1 MHVNI
6 NGTITPED
14 EAFISI
20 FDHGFLFG
28 DSVYEAFRTYQR
40 KIFLF
45 SRHYDRLEFSARG
58 VHMSLPWPK
67 DRVRSEMVRTL
78 EIANHPAESRVRLI
92 VTRGIG
98 DMVADPETC
107 ADPAV
112 IIIVAPLSDPPREM
126 YTDGV
131 EMIVSTVP
139 RGGMVAAYKT
149 GNLMHQVLATREAK
163 SKKAY
168 DAILLTTDGY
178 ISDGIACNVHMVQ
191 GTTIKTPGRQAAIVE
206 GITKAAVLDVAGRLG
221 LDVIEGLFRPD
232 EIHRS
237 TEMFLTSS
245 AREVVPIVRVD
256 GKPIGNGRPGP
267 WTLKILDAYRG
278 AIGHLLQEN

>member
-1 MHVNI
+1 
-6 NGTITPED
+6 
-14 EAFISI
+14 
-20 FDHGFLFG
+20 
-28 DSVYEAFRTYQR
+28 
-40 KIFLF
+40 
-45 SRHYDRLEFSARG
+45 
-58 VHMSLPWPK
+58 
-67 DRVRSEMVRTL
+67 
-78 EIANHPAESRVRLI
+78 
-92 VTRGIG
+92 
-98 DMVADPETC
+98 
-107 ADPAV
+107 
-112 IIIVAPLSDPPREM
+112 
-126 YTDGV
+126 
-131 EMIVSTVP
+131 
-139 RGGMVAAYKT
+139 MVAAYKT